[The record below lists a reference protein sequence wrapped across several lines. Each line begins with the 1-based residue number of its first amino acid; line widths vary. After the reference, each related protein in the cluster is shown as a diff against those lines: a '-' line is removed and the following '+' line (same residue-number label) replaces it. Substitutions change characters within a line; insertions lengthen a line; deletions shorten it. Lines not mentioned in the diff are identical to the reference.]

1 MGVRE
6 SPGEDNWRGS
16 YVVLLDEA
24 SGTAVASKLEFLV
37 FSRRE
42 KCAVCYRVPCC
53 SRSQRV
59 WLAATTAPTNTPTTP
74 TTPTTPNTPAVTE
87 TFNGTLTKNG
97 GLTFPFTATAGGT
110 VAVTLSSVAD
120 SSLQIGLSLGTWT
133 GSACQ
138 IVIANDAAAQ
148 SAIVT
153 GTVTSAASLCVRVY
167 DPAEKVSNPSR
178 FHGIGRTPLAML
190 SDC

>member
-1 MGVRE
+1 MRRLLPGTLLLALATSLAGCNDSTT
-6 SPGEDNWRGS
+6 SPS
-16 YVVLLDEA
+16 Q
-24 SGTAVASKLEFLV
+24 TTTT
-37 FSRRE
+37 
-42 KCAVCYRVPCC
+42 VP
-53 SRSQRV
+53 
-59 WLAATTAPTNTPTTP
+59 ATATT
-74 TTPTTPNTPAVTE
+74 TE

-167 DPAEKVSNPSR
+167 DPAEKVSAPVDFTVSVA
-178 FHGIGRTPLAML
+178 HP
-190 SDC
+190 

>member
-1 MGVRE
+1 MRRLL
-6 SPGEDNWRGS
+6 PGT
-16 YVVLLDEA
+16 LL
-24 SGTAVASKLEFLV
+24 
-37 FSRRE
+37 
-42 KCAVCYRVPCC
+42 
-53 SRSQRV
+53 
-59 WLAATTAPTNTPTTP
+59 LALATSLAGCNDSTNNTPTTP

-167 DPAEKVSNPSR
+167 DPAEKVS
-178 FHGIGRTPLAML
+178 TPVDFTVSVAHP
-190 SDC
+190 